1 MKIDILCVIYAIFQ
15 KALDKDG
22 YLAPSG
28 KPKKLKNLSELDQDS
43 IALYKWI
50 AEEIRHIPEHKVK
63 ESARQFNQLI
73 NKLETDYFQNS
84 FLTGVYLLDRVIED
98 FPQHKKTVVQAK
110 TYRIIMSL
118 RIGIYAQASSNE
130 EAIKIIK
137 DSSALAMN
145 ILRTYNKEPELTRA
159 MREYK
164 TSKRKKNE
172 SI

>member
-1 MKIDILCVIYAIFQ
+1 MQIDILSIVYAIFQ

-22 YLAPSG
+22 YLEASG

-50 AEEIRHIPEHKVK
+50 AEEIRTIPEHKVR
-63 ESARQFNQLI
+63 ESARQFNKI
-73 NKLETDYFQNS
+73 VNKLETDYFQNS
-84 FLTGVYLLDRVIED
+84 FLTGVYIMDRISEN
-98 FPQHKKTVVQAK
+98 FPQHKKTIVQAK
-110 TYRIIMSL
+110 TYRIIMSV

-130 EAIKIIK
+130 EATKIIK

-164 TSKRKKNE
+164 TNKRQNK
-172 SI
+172 